1 MLLDFP
7 ASKYVRQNKYIL
19 FINGSDSGIY
29 YRHYY
34 IREQTGRALGEQEG
48 SMHRKEICTGRKH
61 AQVRS
66 MHKKEGSVHTKETCT
81 GRKHAQEGSV

>member
-29 YRHYY
+29 YSS
-34 IREQTGRALGEQEG
+34 REQTGHALGEQEG

>member
-7 ASKYVRQNKYIL
+7 VSKYVRQNKYIL
-19 FINGSDSGIY
+19 FINESDSGIY
-29 YRHYY
+29 YSS
-34 IREQTGRALGEQEG
+34 REQTGRALGEQEG

-66 MHKKEGSVHTKETCT
+66 MHKKEGSVHRKE
-81 GRKHAQEGSV
+81 V